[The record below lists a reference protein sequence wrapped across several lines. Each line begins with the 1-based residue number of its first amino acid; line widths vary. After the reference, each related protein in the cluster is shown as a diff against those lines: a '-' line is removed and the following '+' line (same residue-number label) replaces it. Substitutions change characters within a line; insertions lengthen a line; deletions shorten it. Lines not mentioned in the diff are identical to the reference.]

1 MLEMLV
7 AGANGTCCKL
17 YELQLFS
24 AAITCYKL
32 GCYSAGNILHVK
44 NGEFTA

>member
-32 GCYSAGNILHVK
+32 GCGCEKYFKAY
-44 NGEFTA
+44 